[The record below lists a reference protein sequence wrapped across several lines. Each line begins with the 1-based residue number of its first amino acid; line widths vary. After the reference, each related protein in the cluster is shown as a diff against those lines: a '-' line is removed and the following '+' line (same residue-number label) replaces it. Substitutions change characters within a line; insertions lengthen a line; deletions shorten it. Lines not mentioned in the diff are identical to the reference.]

1 MKNISSLRSQTK
13 WPYPYDESIVE
24 FSEMFCT
31 QRIKINGFHYRSS
44 IDMKK
49 IVFDKNI
56 VE

>member
-1 MKNISSLRSQTK
+1 MKNISFLRPQTK

-24 FSEMFCT
+24 FFEMFCT
-31 QRIKINGFHYRSS
+31 QRIKINGFHHTNS

-49 IVFDKNI
+49 IVFDENI